1 MNECFLLAKRIT
13 DLNFKFIINRK
24 EKSIVKF
31 RAQLLN
37 HSEIELF
44 AYDELADYIY
54 QKDLSIFLVRGEI
67 RTNMQIEIVEI
78 FNWKIATRDVAKW
91 QKIAKKE
98 RPQSS
103 LTLNKQEASKR
114 GTLF

>member
-1 MNECFLLAKRIT
+1 MKTLVYKGKYELKVLQEGKKMNECFLLAKRIT

-31 RAQLLN
+31 RAQLLH

-78 FNWKIATRDVAKW
+78 FN
-91 QKIAKKE
+91 
-98 RPQSS
+98 
-103 LTLNKQEASKR
+103 
-114 GTLF
+114 

>member
-44 AYDELADYIY
+44 AYDELAEYI
-54 QKDLSIFLVRGEI
+54 
-67 RTNMQIEIVEI
+67 
-78 FNWKIATRDVAKW
+78 
-91 QKIAKKE
+91 
-98 RPQSS
+98 
-103 LTLNKQEASKR
+103 
-114 GTLF
+114 